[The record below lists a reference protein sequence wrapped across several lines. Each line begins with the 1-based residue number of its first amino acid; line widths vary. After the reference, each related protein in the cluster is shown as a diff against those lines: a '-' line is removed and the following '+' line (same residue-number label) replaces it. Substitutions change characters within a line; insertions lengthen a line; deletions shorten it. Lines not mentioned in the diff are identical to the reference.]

1 MVRRGEAL
9 LQGILLAAFL
19 ANASWGQRD
28 LPLTESPGTGT
39 DDGVKVSP
47 VESPSSPVDLVQPD
61 LLRRDVVP
69 PPSVKGAPISIW
81 IEHFAADART
91 LQDRFRTPGDPARQE
106 VQRLLQEQWLNRL
119 EEVEFGALT
128 RDQQVDYLLLKNELI
143 HRQKMDAIEWQKQ
156 QRASTLLP
164 YLTDLADICLTRD
177 RVGSIDAEATAQ
189 QLERIQKEATAAID
203 ALDDLKKEQSIAP
216 VDAIYAAQYL
226 RRWARTLQECH
237 QFYEGY
243 DPEYSWW
250 CKKPYEAA
258 SEQLESHAKAIV
270 SKLGGIDERDR
281 DKIVGQPIGAEALEE
296 ELRYAMIPYRPEELV
311 AIAERE
317 FAWCEEESRKASEQL
332 GLGGDWK
339 KALEHVKSLHVSPG
353 EQPRLI
359 RELAWEAIDFLKARD
374 LITIPPLAA
383 HGWRVDMMSPE
394 AQRSNPYFLGG
405 EKIIV
410 SFPTQSMTHAEKLMS
425 LRSNNIHFA
434 RATVQHELIPGHHL
448 QHYMTARYRPY
459 RQLFDTPF
467 WVEGWALY
475 WEMLL
480 WDLGFPATP
489 EDRIGMLF
497 WRRHRCAR
505 IIFSLNY
512 QLGRWTPEQCI
523 SYLEEKVGHEP
534 SAAAAEVR
542 RSVMGNYGP
551 LYQAA
556 YMLGG
561 LQIRSLYRELVES
574 KKMSPKQFHD
584 SVIQQ
589 NSIPIELVRAA
600 LTDDP
605 ISKEPVSQWRFAQ
618 QP

>member
-1 MVRRGEAL
+1 
-9 LQGILLAAFL
+9 
-19 ANASWGQRD
+19 
-28 LPLTESPGTGT
+28 
-39 DDGVKVSP
+39 
-47 VESPSSPVDLVQPD
+47 
-61 LLRRDVVP
+61 
-69 PPSVKGAPISIW
+69 
-81 IEHFAADART
+81 
-91 LQDRFRTPGDPARQE
+91 
-106 VQRLLQEQWLNRL
+106 
-119 EEVEFGALT
+119 
-128 RDQQVDYLLLKNELI
+128 
-143 HRQKMDAIEWQKQ
+143 
-156 QRASTLLP
+156 
-164 YLTDLADICLTRD
+164 
-177 RVGSIDAEATAQ
+177 
-189 QLERIQKEATAAID
+189 
-203 ALDDLKKEQSIAP
+203 
-216 VDAIYAAQYL
+216 
-226 RRWARTLQECH
+226 
-237 QFYEGY
+237 
-243 DPEYSWW
+243 
-250 CKKPYEAA
+250 
-258 SEQLESHAKAIV
+258 
-270 SKLGGIDERDR
+270 
-281 DKIVGQPIGAEALEE
+281 
-296 ELRYAMIPYRPEELV
+296 
-311 AIAERE
+311 
-317 FAWCEEESRKASEQL
+317 
-332 GLGGDWK
+332 
-339 KALEHVKSLHVSPG
+339 
-353 EQPRLI
+353 
-359 RELAWEAIDFLKARD
+359 
-374 LITIPPLAA
+374 
-383 HGWRVDMMSPE
+383 MMSPE

-574 KKMSPKQFHD
+574 KKMSPKDFHD

-589 NSIPIELVRAA
+589 NSIPIELIRAA
-600 LTDDP
+600 LTDEALTGDP
-605 ISKEPVSQWRFAQ
+605 ISKWRFADK
-618 QP
+618 P

>member
-1 MVRRGEAL
+1 
-9 LQGILLAAFL
+9 
-19 ANASWGQRD
+19 
-28 LPLTESPGTGT
+28 
-39 DDGVKVSP
+39 VKVTP
-47 VESPSSPVDLVQPD
+47 VEPVASPVDLVQPD
-61 LLRRDVVP
+61 LLRQDVVP
-69 PPSVKGAPISIW
+69 PLSMKGAPISIW
-81 IEHFAADART
+81 IEQFAADTRT
-91 LQDRFRTPGDPARQE
+91 LQDRFRIPGDPARQE
-106 VQRLLQEQWLNRL
+106 VQRLLHEQWLNRL
-119 EEVEFGALT
+119 EEVDFAKLT

-156 QRASTLLP
+156 QRASALLP

-177 RVGSIDAEATAQ
+177 RVGGIDAEATAQ
-189 QLERIQKEATAAID
+189 QLERIHKGATAAVD
-203 ALDDLKKEQSIAP
+203 QLEDVKKEQSIAP

-250 CKKPYEAA
+250 CKKPYESA
-258 SEQLESHAKAIV
+258 SEQLESHAKALV
-270 SKLGGIDERDR
+270 SKLAGIDERDR
-281 DKIVGQPIGAEALEE
+281 EKIVGQPIGAEALEE
-296 ELRYAMIPYRPEELV
+296 ELRYAMIPYRPEDLV

-353 EQPRLI
+353 EQPKLI

-574 KKMSPKQFHD
+574 KKMSPKDFHD

-589 NSIPIELVRAA
+589 NSIPIELIRAA
-600 LTDDP
+600 LTDEALTGDP
-605 ISKEPVSQWRFAQ
+605 ISKWRFADK
-618 QP
+618 P

>member
-81 IEHFAADART
+81 IEQFAADART

-250 CKKPYEAA
+250 CKKP
-258 SEQLESHAKAIV
+258 
-270 SKLGGIDERDR
+270 
-281 DKIVGQPIGAEALEE
+281 
-296 ELRYAMIPYRPEELV
+296 
-311 AIAERE
+311 
-317 FAWCEEESRKASEQL
+317 
-332 GLGGDWK
+332 
-339 KALEHVKSLHVSPG
+339 
-353 EQPRLI
+353 
-359 RELAWEAIDFLKARD
+359 
-374 LITIPPLAA
+374 
-383 HGWRVDMMSPE
+383 
-394 AQRSNPYFLGG
+394 
-405 EKIIV
+405 
-410 SFPTQSMTHAEKLMS
+410 
-425 LRSNNIHFA
+425 
-434 RATVQHELIPGHHL
+434 
-448 QHYMTARYRPY
+448 
-459 RQLFDTPF
+459 
-467 WVEGWALY
+467 
-475 WEMLL
+475 
-480 WDLGFPATP
+480 
-489 EDRIGMLF
+489 
-497 WRRHRCAR
+497 
-505 IIFSLNY
+505 
-512 QLGRWTPEQCI
+512 
-523 SYLEEKVGHEP
+523 
-534 SAAAAEVR
+534 
-542 RSVMGNYGP
+542 
-551 LYQAA
+551 
-556 YMLGG
+556 
-561 LQIRSLYRELVES
+561 
-574 KKMSPKQFHD
+574 
-584 SVIQQ
+584 
-589 NSIPIELVRAA
+589 
-600 LTDDP
+600 
-605 ISKEPVSQWRFAQ
+605 
-618 QP
+618 